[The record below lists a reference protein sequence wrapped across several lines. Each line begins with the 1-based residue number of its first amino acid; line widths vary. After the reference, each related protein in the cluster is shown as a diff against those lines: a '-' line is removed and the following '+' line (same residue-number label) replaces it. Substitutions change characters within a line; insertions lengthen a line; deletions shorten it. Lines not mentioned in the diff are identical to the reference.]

1 MTTEVKLPSADVRPG
16 SIASV
21 EVRRLHIGC
30 WSALILIAIARA
42 WFTRYQLEADAMSYL
57 DVARAA
63 AEGHAGAAIHP
74 YWSPG
79 YPVLLSLFFRALHP
93 NAYWEFPLVHFV
105 NLLIFIAGL
114 ASFRLFWGEALR
126 WHRQSADGPDSEIA
140 ESVFWALG
148 YAAFGIATFNVI
160 TLGIVS
166 PDLLV
171 SVFCFLAGWSVL
183 RFRRSPSAGHAVL
196 LGLVL
201 AVGYYVKAPFFPM
214 ALIFLL
220 CASLWHPVS
229 RGPVSQRVVLHAGI
243 ALIVFLLVSAPLIAA
258 LSRAAG
264 RFTFGDS
271 ARVNQAFYID
281 GVQMFRHWQGGPPGS
296 GTPLHPTHKLN
307 EFPEVYEFAASN
319 MGTYPPWFDPTY
331 WNAGIKPHLILK
343 REVVVFV
350 RNAALEFQII
360 MESGAEVVCV
370 LIILALLCSYNRRW
384 LKGLGRLWF
393 IWAPGIIAL
402 IMFALVH
409 VEPRFLGGWLVMLFA
424 GGVAAC
430 ALPTGAG
437 VRRAVWCIG
446 FGALVTVGASLL
458 LQSSREAIG
467 SDHAPGRSPEDALI
481 AVAVLHSG
489 LHAGDPVALIGDGTG
504 SFWAHLAR
512 LQIVSEVP
520 ASSAS
525 RPTHPALD
533 FWESGPEVQQKVLK
547 ILEGTGARAVIAGA
561 NASIVDAVPS
571 TVSGPWRRVDGTRL
585 YIYFFPE
592 KP

>member
-1 MTTEVKLPSADVRPG
+1 LTTEVKLPSADVRAD

-30 WSALILIAIARA
+30 WFALILIAIARA

-57 DVARAA
+57 DVARAVA
-63 AEGHAGAAIHP
+63 GGHPGAAIHA

-114 ASFRLFWGEALR
+114 ACFRLFWGEALR
-126 WHRQSADGPDSEIA
+126 WHRQSADRPDSEIS
-140 ESVFWALG
+140 EDVFWALG
-148 YAAFGIATFNVI
+148 YAAFGITTLNVI
-160 TLGIVS
+160 TLALVG

-171 SVFCFLAGWSVL
+171 SVFCCLAGWSML
-183 RFRRSPSAGHAVL
+183 RFRRSPSVGRSVL

-214 ALIFLL
+214 AFIFLL
-220 CASLWHPVS
+220 CASLWRPVS
-229 RGPVSQRVVLHAGI
+229 RRVVLLTGI

-258 LSRAAG
+258 LSRATG

-296 GTPLHPTHKLN
+296 GMPLHPTHKLN

-331 WNAGIKPHLILK
+331 WNAGIRPHLILK

-350 RNAALEFQII
+350 RNVALEFQII
-360 MESGAEVVCV
+360 MESGAELVCV
-370 LIILALLCSYNRRW
+370 LVILALLCNYNRRW
-384 LKGLGRLWF
+384 LEGLRRLWF
-393 IWAPGIIAL
+393 VWVPGVIAL

-424 GGVAAC
+424 GGVTAC
-430 ALPTGAG
+430 ALPAGAG

-446 FGALVTVGASLL
+446 VGALVTAGAALV

-467 SDHAPGRSPEDALI
+467 SDHAAGRSPEDALI

-504 SFWAHLAR
+504 SYWAHLAQ
-512 LQIVSEVP
+512 LHIVAEVP

-533 FWESGPEVQQKVLK
+533 FWESGPELQQKVLR

-561 NASIVDAVPS
+561 NPSIVDAVPS
-571 TVSGPWRRVDGTRL
+571 SVSGSWRRIGGTRV